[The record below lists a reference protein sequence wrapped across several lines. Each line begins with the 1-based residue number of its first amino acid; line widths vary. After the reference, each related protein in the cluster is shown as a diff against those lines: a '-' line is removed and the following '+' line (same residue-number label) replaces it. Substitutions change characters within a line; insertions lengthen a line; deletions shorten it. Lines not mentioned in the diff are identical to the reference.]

1 MKRTI
6 IILALAALTSAAGA
20 EEKTKT
26 YSFNDIERIEASYN
40 YKVFVTRG
48 NSYEVEVRCHSEL
61 ERFMTVSYSDMQS
74 KLTLRMENLPKR
86 LRNRELPAIEVYVQM
101 DEIFEIDLSGASE
114 IYFDGE
120 FSTIQL
126 DADLSG
132 ASNIYDLAIKGR
144 DLNLDCS
151 GASNADITGDF
162 TGYVDIDCS
171 GASKVRFDGKAGK
184 LDGDFSGACIF
195 DAGLITEGCNIDCSG
210 AAKTDLT
217 GEGKSLRLNGSGA
230 CEIDA
235 RNFRSKTVK
244 VDLSGISSAKVH
256 ATEELHYNVSRS
268 CKMTY
273 YGDAELFNLSE
284 ENNIVKGSF

>member
-40 YKVFVTRG
+40 YKVYVTRG

-74 KLTLRMENLPKR
+74 KLSLRMENLPKR
-86 LRNRELPAIEVYVQM
+86 LRNRELPAIAVYVQM
-101 DEIFEIDLSGASE
+101 DDIYEIDLSGASE

-120 FSTIQL
+120 FSTTQL

-132 ASNIYDLAIKGR
+132 ASNLYDLAIKGH
-144 DLNLDCS
+144 DLNLECS
-151 GASNADITGDF
+151 GASKAVMTGDF

-171 GASKVRFDGKAGK
+171 GASKVRYDGNAGK
-184 LDGDFSGACIF
+184 LDGDFSGACVF
-195 DAGLITEGCNIDCSG
+195 DGNLNTESCNIGCSG
-210 AAKTDLT
+210 ASEIDIA

-235 RNFRSKTVK
+235 GTFKAKTVK
-244 VDLSGISSAKVH
+244 VDLSGISSAEVF
-256 ATEELHYNVSRS
+256 ATEELHYDVSRS

-284 ENNIVKGSF
+284 ENNVVKGSF